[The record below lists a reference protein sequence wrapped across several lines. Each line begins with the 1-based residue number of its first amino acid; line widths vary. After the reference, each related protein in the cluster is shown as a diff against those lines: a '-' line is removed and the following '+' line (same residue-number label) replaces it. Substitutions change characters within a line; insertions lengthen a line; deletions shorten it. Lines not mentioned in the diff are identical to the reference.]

1 MSGNNLET
9 AISMFFEQS
18 AFSNQNA
25 QPEEDGN
32 NNAILTHNVR
42 PDWFNLV
49 WPKNVQAIPESWIN
63 QKLEFSDEIKYG
75 LVQHKNGPCGILS
88 VIQAVL
94 ISQFIKSDAFD
105 PIAYCATD
113 LDLANAIYSI
123 IKLVSNPLQKS

>member
-1 MSGNNLET
+1 MNNNELINQFKEISGLDDDQSKFYFEMSGNNLET

-32 NNAILTHNVR
+32 INAILTHNVR

-88 VIQAVL
+88 VIQAVM
-94 ISQFIKSDAFD
+94 I
-105 PIAYCATD
+105 
-113 LDLANAIYSI
+113 
-123 IKLVSNPLQKS
+123 